1 MTKMILNHKRLLHE
15 LRSVVS
21 SAKSRPLALQ
31 AIADRIRAAGGY
43 RWVGLYDVD
52 RTSSTVKNVVWS
64 GPGAPEYPVFP
75 ITSGLTSAAIST
87 GKTINVGNVASDP
100 RYLTA
105 FGSTKSEIIVPV
117 LNQPSTFVVGTIDVE
132 SENLDAFTTEIQQLL
147 EECSEVIRVL
157 WRA

>member
-1 MTKMILNHKRLLHE
+1 MTKMILNHKRLLDE

-21 SAKSRPLALQ
+21 RAKSRSPTLQ

-75 ITSGLTSAAIST
+75 ITSGLTTSGVT
-87 GKTINVGNVASDP
+87 QKRP
-100 RYLTA
+100 M
-105 FGSTKSEIIVPV
+105 
-117 LNQPSTFVVGTIDVE
+117 
-132 SENLDAFTTEIQQLL
+132 
-147 EECSEVIRVL
+147 RVTSKPANEDEA
-157 WRA
+157 RGR